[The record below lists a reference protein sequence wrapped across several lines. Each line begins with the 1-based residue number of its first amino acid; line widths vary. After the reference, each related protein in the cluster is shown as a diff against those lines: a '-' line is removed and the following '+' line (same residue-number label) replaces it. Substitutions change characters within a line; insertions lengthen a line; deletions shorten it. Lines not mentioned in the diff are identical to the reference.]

1 MDRGQMSKAG
11 FEMILARQMSDA
23 EKRKRAD
30 YIVETLTL
38 DTARAAVRDIVQQ
51 LRDTHAPDRS

>member
-1 MDRGQMSKAG
+1 MARGEMSEAD
-11 FEMILARQMSDA
+11 FDMILARQLPDA

-38 DTARAAVRDIVQQ
+38 DIARAAVRDIVQQ